1 MEKSLANR
9 LCVKKKLNTLS
20 MEEGSSLSEHIHNF
34 NKVIIDL
41 ESIHVNIKDKDKSII
56 LLSFMPYLY

>member
-9 LCVKKKLNTLS
+9 LCVKKKLYTLS
-20 MEEGSSLSEHIHNF
+20 VEERSSLSEHIHNF

-56 LLSFMPYLY
+56 LLSFMPYPY

>member
-9 LCVKKKLNTLS
+9 LCVKKKLYTLS
-20 MEEGSSLSEHIHNF
+20 VEEGSSLSEHIHNF

-41 ESIHVNIKDKDKSII
+41 ESIHVNIKDKDKSKE
-56 LLSFMPYLY
+56 YKRN

>member
-9 LCVKKKLNTLS
+9 LCVKKKLYTLS
-20 MEEGSSLSEHIHNF
+20 VEEGSSLSEHIHNF

-56 LLSFMPYLY
+56 LLSFMPYPY

>member
-1 MEKSLANR
+1 MAKSLANR
-9 LCVKKKLNTLS
+9 LCVKKKLYTHS

-34 NKVIIDL
+34 NKVIVDL

-56 LLSFMPYLY
+56 LLSFMPYPY

>member
-1 MEKSLANR
+1 MAKSLANR
-9 LCVKKKLNTLS
+9 LCVKKKLYTLS

-34 NKVIIDL
+34 NKVIVDL

-56 LLSFMPYLY
+56 LLSFMPYPY